1 MSFYGKSMKLLIDTN
16 VILDVLA
23 DREPFAEE
31 SAAIWKYCETGKYE
45 GYISTLTFA
54 NLIYI
59 MRKQLKHNDISRCL
73 ASLRL
78 IFRFASLSEKDLVR
92 AVALRWDD
100 YEDAIQYATAERIS
114 ADCIVTRNSGDF
126 RKGSIRTVTPYEFRR
141 YVLDCE
147 YAEYEA
153 YNEYEDYEP

>member
-1 MSFYGKSMKLLIDTN
+1 MLYYGKNTKLLIDTN

-23 DREPFAEE
+23 DREPYAEE
-31 SAAIWKYCETGKYE
+31 SAAVWKYCETGEYE

-92 AVALRWDD
+92 AVALRWND

-114 ADCIVTRNSGDF
+114 ASYIITRNKDDF
-126 RKGSIRTVTPYEFRR
+126 RNCAIGVKTPAEF
-141 YVLDCE
+141 LN
-147 YAEYEA
+147 YARES
-153 YNEYEDYEP
+153 DYYDY